1 MEKCYEQL
9 SRRAQAI
16 RQEAVDAEQRIFIG
30 SFAGSLSPHGRLA
43 LPESF
48 ELPPGA
54 ELLVGLHSS
63 GDCLVGYDSSIS
75 LLFDDLSVPGL
86 RAAMQELEIR
96 EDGPGPVILRVEP
109 DGMLSLPSYLVEA
122 AGIAEQVLI
131 EGHARSFLIREY

>member
-1 MEKCYEQL
+1 MREFYEQL

-16 RQEAVDAEQRIFIG
+16 RQEAVGAEPKIFVG
-30 SFAGSLSPHGRLA
+30 SFAGRLSPHGRLA

-63 GDCLVGYDSSIS
+63 GDCLVGYASSIS
-75 LLFDDLSVPGL
+75 LLFDDVSVPGV

-96 EDGPGPVILRVEP
+96 RDGAGPVMLRVEP
-109 DGMLSLPSYLVEA
+109 DGMLTLPSYLVQA

-131 EGHARSFLIREY
+131 EGHAQSFLIRGD